1 MVMSKALKAVALVV
15 ALIQASEAFVISPMA
30 AARAGV
36 VMQGGRKATPLGR
49 TSTQEGK
56 KLKVAE
62 IEDALSRADLLFS
75 VNSKGTSMKEISMLR
90 SKLPAGAKAMV
101 VKNTLLERAVGDS
114 FDLGSHSELSAGVN
128 LWFFVPQDDMRG
140 VLEAYGDWAKKTIP
154 KEKRDDV
161 VVKGGFFEGDY
172 QDAAGVAALEKLP
185 TKLEL
190 IQKIAVSLK
199 MAGAQGIAV
208 RLKKA
213 AGGKLVN
220 AVKKAYTDGEGCK
233 AGVKVE

>member
-1 MVMSKALKAVALVV
+1 
-15 ALIQASEAFVISPMA
+15 
-30 AARAGV
+30 
-36 VMQGGRKATPLGR
+36 
-49 TSTQEGK
+49 
-56 KLKVAE
+56 
-62 IEDALSRADLLFS
+62 
-75 VNSKGTSMKEISMLR
+75 MKEISILR

-208 RLKKA
+208 STLSQRFLGVGWGINHLLYLKSLFEWSLLFRLPGSPQEGSRWQ
-213 AGGKLVN
+213 AGQCCQ
-220 AVKKAYTDGEGCK
+220 EGVHRWRRLQGWCQSR
-233 AGVKVE
+233 VMVEV